1 MEDTQHW
8 GDEHGFTPTRVR
20 QRSLAIEPG
29 RRAHVRPGPRFD
41 VRPPAGHGSRVL
53 LVCALGTH
61 PRGIMANRRMLG
73 VARASFEMAHVQTEV
88 LNLTLATAAL
98 AEWRGRNDGD
108 AAVDPRPAWTRKTS
122 ADSTAAHGVLILMPE
137 HWRRTSSA
145 LKLLIN
151 RSASQAAGST
161 LPGEPVWSHQP
172 AQEARAYGLVTHG
185 DLRFASRARQA
196 LGEWLDWMCL
206 VEACEQAH
214 WHHLVGDDEPADGLP
229 PVPGHALPLEWEV
242 RAATAALLRALAE
255 IEAGRLHA
263 PEHLLMRAWP
273 R

>member
-122 ADSTAAHGVLILMPE
+122 ADSTAAHGVLILMPA
-137 HWRRTSSA
+137 HWRRASSA
-145 LKLLIN
+145 LKLLVN
-151 RSASQAAGST
+151 RSASSTAGAVASR
-161 LPGEPVWSHQP
+161 EPVWPHQP
-172 AQEARAYGLVTHG
+172 YMGARTYGLVTHG
-185 DLRFASRARQA
+185 DLRSTSQARQA
-196 LGEWLDWMCL
+196 LCEWLDWMGL
-206 VEACEQAH
+206 LDACEQTH
-214 WHHLVGDDEPADGLP
+214 LHHIDEDGEPPDGLP
-229 PVPGHALPLEWEV
+229 HDEMPLEWEV
-242 RAATAALLRALAE
+242 RCATAAMLRALAE
-255 IEAGRLHA
+255 IESGRLYA

-273 R
+273 Q